1 MYRPIKIVSDDMIL
15 SSWDSHKTLGGVAH
29 ELGISC
35 GRVAKALSSAGVIIN
50 DTHKKILELYAETK
64 SVNEIAAFLKL
75 NPQVIQT
82 YLHHLRLCIDHPTV
96 LPVGA

>member
-64 SVNEIAAFLKL
+64 SVNEIAAFLKIL
-75 NPQVIQT
+75 KLYRHT
-82 YLHHLRLCIDHPTV
+82 YLASDRHMENQAGQPTLSV
-96 LPVGA
+96 